1 MNLKDKTCCFSGH
14 RNLGKYDYN
23 YVYQRTK
30 DIITLLAENGIV
42 YFGTGGAIGFDTIAA
57 KAVFAVREIY
67 PQIKLILVLPC
78 EDQARYWK
86 TENVEEYNKIKEQA
100 DKIRYVSKSY
110 YDGCIHKKNRHM
122 VDCSSICVCFL
133 TDFESG
139 TAVTVD
145 YAIEKGLDVIN
156 VADEFDDVL

>member
-1 MNLKDKTCCFSGH
+1 MAGQKDLVSPAGSVGASAYFVCRGLRRRPAPLETLRVPRFHFLHIQKTA
-14 RNLGKYDYN
+14 N
-23 YVYQRTK
+23 T
-30 DIITLLAENGIV
+30 
-42 YFGTGGAIGFDTIAA
+42 A
-57 KAVFAVREIY
+57 KAVLAVREIY

-86 TENVEEYNKIKEQA
+86 AENVEEYNKIKEQA

>member
-57 KAVFAVREIY
+57 KAVLAVREIY

-86 TENVEEYNKIKEQA
+86 AENVEEYNKIKEQA

-122 VDCSSICVCFL
+122 VDCSSICVCF
-133 TDFESG
+133 F
-139 TAVTVD
+139 
-145 YAIEKGLDVIN
+145 N
-156 VADEFDDVL
+156 

>member
-57 KAVFAVREIY
+57 KAVLAVREIY
-67 PQIKLILVLPC
+67 PQIKLILVLPV
-78 EDQARYWK
+78 K
-86 TENVEEYNKIKEQA
+86 TRQGIGKQKMLRNITK
-100 DKIRYVSKSY
+100 
-110 YDGCIHKKNRHM
+110 
-122 VDCSSICVCFL
+122 
-133 TDFESG
+133 
-139 TAVTVD
+139 
-145 YAIEKGLDVIN
+145 
-156 VADEFDDVL
+156 

>member
-57 KAVFAVREIY
+57 KAVLAVREIY

-86 TENVEEYNKIKEQA
+86 AENVEEYNKIKEQA
-100 DKIRYVSKSY
+100 DKI
-110 YDGCIHKKNRHM
+110 RHM